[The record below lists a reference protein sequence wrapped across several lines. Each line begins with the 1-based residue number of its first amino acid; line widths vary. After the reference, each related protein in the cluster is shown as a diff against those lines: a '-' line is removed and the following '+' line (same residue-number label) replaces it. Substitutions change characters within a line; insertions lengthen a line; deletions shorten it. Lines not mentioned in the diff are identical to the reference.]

1 MARPVIAFLTD
12 FGTKDHYAGTVRG
25 VVLGICPEA
34 ACVDITH
41 EIPPHD
47 VMAGALELAAAYKF
61 FPSGTVFVVVVDPGV
76 GSTRRPIA
84 AEAGGYRFVAPDNGV
99 LTLVFRETAPKRV
112 VELTERRYARP
123 TVSRTF
129 EGRDRFGPAAAWLA
143 KEDQAAAFGDEV
155 GREGGPE
162 QRETYGGLVCE
173 VGLLSRICG

>member
-12 FGTKDHYAGTVRG
+12 FGTKDHYAGTVKG
-25 VVLGICPEA
+25 VVLSICPEA

-47 VMAGALELAAAYKF
+47 VMAGALELAAAYKY
-61 FPSGTVFVVVVDPGV
+61 FPAGTVFVVVVDPGV
-76 GSTRRPIA
+76 GSSRRPIA
-84 AEAGGYRFVAPDNGV
+84 AEAGSYRFVAPDNGV
-99 LTLVFRETAPKRV
+99 LTLVFSETPPKRM

-143 KEDQAAAFGDEV
+143 KGIELTAFGRLVTTWESLDVPEPTV
-155 GREGGPE
+155 SGRG
-162 QRETYGGLVCE
+162 VA
-173 VGLLSRICG
+173 SR